1 MAGMTA
7 GATRGDRGG
16 RTLRTPPAP
25 DVRKQLGSA
34 TGAWWIGVVVTLA
47 VLWCSCAVAADTRV
61 ILLRGW
67 FGVFSTGLDSLADEL
82 KAKGIRAEVAG
93 HLYWS
98 TAVDDIVRERAAG
111 KTGPIVL
118 IGHSQGANNVIDAA
132 RSLEAHNIPVD
143 LVVTLAPLLQYP
155 IPANVARAINY
166 YQSPGWG
173 APITGDTGFHGKLL
187 NVDMA
192 GDPTVFHIT
201 IDKSAKIHG
210 EILREIMALSQSK
223 Q

>member
-1 MAGMTA
+1 MAGMT
-7 GATRGDRGG
+7 RGGRGG
-16 RTLRTPPAP
+16 RTLRTTAAGYGSE
-25 DVRKQLGSA
+25 QLRSRAAGCWA
-34 TGAWWIGVVVTLA
+34 GVVLSVA
-47 VLWCSCAVAADTRV
+47 VLWCTGAVAADTRV

-82 KAKGIRAEVAG
+82 KAKGIKAEVAG

-98 TAVDDIVRERAAG
+98 TAVADIVRERAAG

-132 RSLEAHNIPVD
+132 RSLEKQHVPVD
-143 LVVTLAPLLQYP
+143 LVVTLAPLLQDP

-173 APITGDTGFHGKLL
+173 APIAGDSNFHGKLL
-187 NVDMA
+187 NVDVA
-192 GDPTVFHIT
+192 GDPTIFHVT
-201 IDKSAKIHG
+201 IDKSARIHA
-210 EILREIMALSQSK
+210 EILREITALSQSK

>member
-7 GATRGDRGG
+7 GVMRGDRGG
-16 RTLRTPPAP
+16 TTLRTTVTRHGRVGPRSG
-25 DVRKQLGSA
+25 VWS
-34 TGAWWIGVVVTLA
+34 GVVLAIA

-82 KAKGIRAEVAG
+82 KAKGIKAEVAG

-98 TAVDDIVRERAAG
+98 SAVADIVRERAAG

-132 RSLEAHNIPVD
+132 RSLETHHIPVD
-143 LVVTLAPLLQYP
+143 LVVTLAPLLQDP

-173 APITGDTGFHGKLL
+173 APIAGDSNFHGKLL
-187 NVDMA
+187 NVDVA
-192 GDPTVFHIT
+192 GDPTIFHVT
-201 IDKSAKIHG
+201 IDKSARIHA
-210 EILREIMALSQSK
+210 EILREITALSQSK